1 MQIFC
6 VARVQYNCGVGA
18 GTRDICHW
26 SPDTDT
32 PTHCIHHCQGTSG
45 PGLWELGARDTDSR
59 AVLLYVLKTTSHAPR
74 VAVGG
79 RKIGL

>member
-6 VARVQYNCGVGA
+6 VAMVQYKWGVCA
-18 GTRDICHW
+18 WTRDICHW
-26 SPDTDT
+26 SPDT

-45 PGLWELGARDTDSR
+45 PWLRGWVGDTDSR
-59 AVLLYVLKTTSHAPR
+59 VVLLYVLKTTSHAPR

>member
-1 MQIFC
+1 MISATGHPTPPHIASII
-6 VARVQYNCGVGA
+6 ARG
-18 GTRDICHW
+18 
-26 SPDTDT
+26 P
-32 PTHCIHHCQGTSG
+32 PG
-45 PGLWELGARDTDSR
+45 PGSGGWGGDTDSR